1 MTEWISHPVRQ
12 PEHYLKKQH
21 LIAVFIVWQLL
32 FFAKSN
38 AINFGVK
45 IVKTVI

>member
-21 LIAVFIVWQLL
+21 LIAVFIVWQWIFLL
-32 FFAKSN
+32 NVMQLILGLK
-38 AINFGVK
+38 
-45 IVKTVI
+45 